1 MPALMK
7 IKSAYA
13 SLPTAERKVADF
25 ILEDPQRASLM
36 VINEIAAAA
45 EVSVPSVTRLS
56 KKLGYD
62 GFMSFRV
69 ALASGISNPSPLD
82 VEPIRANDPDDVA
95 AEKLLLLVSK
105 CIEDTAKVL
114 DAKKLSN
121 FCDAILNAKRVLVIG
136 KDESGVLADLFARH
150 LTLRGID
157 ANSATERGLSLAY
170 ASHLTDEDVVLAFSR
185 SGTTKDVNDTIKAAH
200 ANGATCALICSNVTS
215 PVSMLCDYHFCAAR
229 VDDIKALSGRE
240 TNTAQYALMKVL
252 VYLIE
257 KKTSNKKYR

>member
-121 FCDAILNAKRVLVIG
+121 FCDAILNAKRVLKHAVVKIFYYSFG
-136 KDESGVLADLFARH
+136 NLVLQTAAEKHAEGHCKKLFAVFFNK
-150 LTLRGID
+150 GG
-157 ANSATERGLSLAY
+157 NPFVY
-170 ASHLTDEDVVLAFSR
+170 
-185 SGTTKDVNDTIKAAH
+185 NAH
-200 ANGATCALICSNVTS
+200 A
-215 PVSMLCDYHFCAAR
+215 
-229 VDDIKALSGRE
+229 DI
-240 TNTAQYALMKVL
+240 
-252 VYLIE
+252 
-257 KKTSNKKYR
+257 

>member
-136 KDESGVLADLFARH
+136 KDESGVLA
-150 LTLRGID
+150 
-157 ANSATERGLSLAY
+157 
-170 ASHLTDEDVVLAFSR
+170 ASGVAVTTADGSGVAISSDMGFS
-185 SGTTKDVNDTIKAAH
+185 
-200 ANGATCALICSNVTS
+200 
-215 PVSMLCDYHFCAAR
+215 
-229 VDDIKALSGRE
+229 
-240 TNTAQYALMKVL
+240 
-252 VYLIE
+252 
-257 KKTSNKKYR
+257 